1 MSSNIVDNH
10 SLQARLKSNL
20 IGLQT
25 IVIKEVTRL
34 IRIWPQTIVPPVITT
49 TLYFII
55 FGKVI
60 GSRVGE
66 MSGVTYMEFIVP
78 GLVMMSVIN
87 SSYQNV
93 VSSFFSSKFQR
104 NIEEILISPM
114 HNATILIGYIVG
126 GVVRAL
132 TIGTIVLMVS
142 LFFVD
147 TLAIYSVVITFLV
160 ALLTATL
167 FANAGFVNAMLARK
181 FDDIAIIPTF
191 VLTPLTYLGG
201 VFYSITLLPQPW
213 ETISRFNPIVYMVS
227 AFRAGIMSDRLDAAA
242 FDTNLGFSFGTT
254 INKSIMPNEK
264 PILVS
269 NAAASSRSLIIPARK
284 ALTM

>member
-114 HNATILIGYIVG
+114 HNATILVGYIVG

-242 FDTNLGFSFGTT
+242 FDTNLSFSFGMILLFIVVLFSTT
-254 INKSIMPNEK
+254 LWMLKRGIG
-264 PILVS
+264 L
-269 NAAASSRSLIIPARK
+269 RS
-284 ALTM
+284 

>member
-1 MSSNIVDNH
+1 MSSSTLIDE
-10 SLQARLKSNL
+10 SLGSRVRSNL
-20 IGLQT
+20 IGFQT

-34 IRIWPQTIVPPVITT
+34 LRIWPQTIVPPVITT

-66 MSGVTYMEFIVP
+66 MGGVPYMQFIVP

-104 NIEEILISPM
+104 NVEEILISPM
-114 HNATILIGYIVG
+114 HNATVLLGYMAG
-126 GVVRAL
+126 GIARAM
-132 TIGTIVLMVS
+132 TIGSIVLLVS
-142 LFFVD
+142 LFFVE
-147 TLAIYSVVITFLV
+147 TLSIYSIGVTFSV

-167 FANAGFVNAMLARK
+167 FSIAGFINALLARK

-201 VFYSITLLPQPW
+201 VFYSISLLPQPW

-227 AFRAGIMSDRLDAAA
+227 AFRYGILKDQLDPSMI
-242 FDTNLGFSFGTT
+242 DINLGFAFGVIVLFIITLF
-254 INKSIMPNEK
+254 SITLWMLNRG
-264 PILVS
+264 IGL
-269 NAAASSRSLIIPARK
+269 RS
-284 ALTM
+284 

>member
-1 MSSNIVDNH
+1 MSSNIVDND
-10 SLQARLKSNL
+10 SFNARLQSNL
-20 IGLQT
+20 VGLQT
-25 IVIKEVTRL
+25 IVIKEITRL
-34 IRIWPQTIVPPVITT
+34 VRIWPQTIVPPVITT
-49 TLYFII
+49 TLYFVI

-104 NIEEILISPM
+104 NVEEILISPM
-114 HNATILIGYIVG
+114 HNATILLGYIAG
-126 GVVRAL
+126 GVARAM
-132 TIGTIVLMVS
+132 TIGTLVLMVS
-142 LFFVD
+142 LFFVE
-147 TLAIYSVVITFLV
+147 TLSIYSISTTFLV
-160 ALLTATL
+160 ALLTAML

-227 AFRAGIMSDRLDAAA
+227 AFRAGIMGDRLNSAA
-242 FDTNLGFSFGTT
+242 FDINLGFAFGMIVLFIVALFSLTLWMLKRG
-254 INKSIMPNEK
+254 IG
-264 PILVS
+264 LS
-269 NAAASSRSLIIPARK
+269 N
-284 ALTM
+284 

>member
-1 MSSNIVDNH
+1 MPSNTLSEGTFDH
-10 SLQARLKSNL
+10 RLRSNL

-25 IVIKEVTRL
+25 IVTKEVTRL
-34 IRIWPQTIVPPVITT
+34 LRIWPQTIVPPVITT

-60 GSRVGE
+60 GSRVVEIG
-66 MSGVTYMEFIVP
+66 GVPYMQFIVP

-87 SSYQNV
+87 SSYANV

-104 NIEEILISPM
+104 NVEEMLVSPM
-114 HNATILIGYIVG
+114 HNAFILLGYMVG
-126 GVVRAL
+126 GIARAMV
-132 TIGTIVLMVS
+132 IGTLILLVS

-147 TLAIYSVVITFLV
+147 TLSISSISTTFAV

-167 FANAGFVNAMLARK
+167 FANAGFINAMLARK

-201 VFYSITLLPQPW
+201 VFYPISLLPSPW

-227 AFRAGIMSDRLDAAA
+227 AFRSGILSDQLNPAMI
-242 FDTNLGFSFGTT
+242 DTNLGIAFGVIALFIIGLFS
-254 INKSIMPNEK
+254 
-264 PILVS
+264 
-269 NAAASSRSLIIPARK
+269 
-284 ALTM
+284 LTLWMLNRGIGLRT

>member
-1 MSSNIVDNH
+1 MPFNTPCDSSFND
-10 SLQARLKSNL
+10 RLRSNL
-20 IGLQT
+20 IGLKT
-25 IVIKEVTRL
+25 IVTKEVTRL

-66 MSGVTYMEFIVP
+66 MGGVPYMQFIVP

-87 SSYQNV
+87 SSYANV

-104 NIEEILISPM
+104 NVEEMLVSPM
-114 HNATILIGYIVG
+114 HNACILLGYMAGGIVRSM
-126 GVVRAL
+126 V
-132 TIGTIVLMVS
+132 IGTLILLVS

-147 TLAIYSVVITFLV
+147 SLSIYSISLTFTV

-167 FANAGFVNAMLARK
+167 FSNAGFINAMLARK

-201 VFYSITLLPQPW
+201 VFYSISLLPSPW
-213 ETISRFNPIVYMVS
+213 ETVSRFNPIVYMVS
-227 AFRAGIMSDRLDAAA
+227 AFRSGILSDQLDPAMI
-242 FDTNLGFSFGTT
+242 DINLGIALGVIVLFIVGLFS
-254 INKSIMPNEK
+254 
-264 PILVS
+264 
-269 NAAASSRSLIIPARK
+269 
-284 ALTM
+284 LTLWMLNRGVGLRT

>member
-10 SLQARLKSNL
+10 SLQERLKSNL

-114 HNATILIGYIVG
+114 HNATILIGYIIG

-242 FDTNLGFSFGTT
+242 FDTNLGFSFGMILLFIVVLFSTT
-254 INKSIMPNEK
+254 LWMLKRGIG
-264 PILVS
+264 L
-269 NAAASSRSLIIPARK
+269 RS
-284 ALTM
+284 

>member
-1 MSSNIVDNH
+1 M
-10 SLQARLKSNL
+10 L
-20 IGLQT
+20 
-25 IVIKEVTRL
+25 
-34 IRIWPQTIVPPVITT
+34 RIWPQTIVPPVITT

-66 MSGVTYMEFIVP
+66 MGGVPYMEFIVP
-78 GLVMMSVIN
+78 GLVMMNVIN

-104 NIEEILISPM
+104 NVEEILISPM
-114 HNATILIGYIVG
+114 HNAAILLGYMAG
-126 GVVRAL
+126 GIARAMV
-132 TIGTIVLMVS
+132 IGTLVLLVS

-147 TLAIYSVVITFLV
+147 TLSLYSIPLTFSV

-167 FANAGFVNAMLARK
+167 FSIAGFINAMLARN
-181 FDDIAIIPTF
+181 FDDVAIIPTF

-227 AFRAGIMSDRLDAAA
+227 AFRSGIMKHRLDPAMI
-242 FDTNLGFSFGTT
+242 DINLGFAFAVIVSFIVG
-254 INKSIMPNEK
+254 
-264 PILVS
+264 LF
-269 NAAASSRSLIIPARK
+269 SLTVWMLNRGIGLRA
-284 ALTM
+284 

>member
-1 MSSNIVDNH
+1 MPSNNPADA
-10 SLQARLKSNL
+10 SLDSRLRSNFV
-20 IGLQT
+20 GLQT

-66 MSGVTYMEFIVP
+66 MGGVPYMEFIVP

-104 NIEEILISPM
+104 HVEELLISPM
-114 HNATILIGYIVG
+114 HNAVILLGYMAG
-126 GVVRAL
+126 GIARAMV
-132 TIGTIVLMVS
+132 IGTIVLLVS

-147 TLAIYSVVITFLV
+147 SLSIYSIPITFAV

-167 FANAGFVNAMLARK
+167 FSIAGFINAMLARK

-227 AFRAGIMSDRLDAAA
+227 AFRSGIMQNRLDPGMI
-242 FDTNLGFSFGTT
+242 DINLGFAFAMIVLFIAGLFSLTLWMLNRG
-254 INKSIMPNEK
+254 IG
-264 PILVS
+264 L
-269 NAAASSRSLIIPARK
+269 RS
-284 ALTM
+284 

>member
-1 MSSNIVDNH
+1 MESNAINNDSFNTRLSSNLV
-10 SLQARLKSNL
+10 
-20 IGLQT
+20 GLQT
-25 IVIKEVTRL
+25 IVIKEITRL
-34 IRIWPQTIVPPVITT
+34 LRIWPQTIVPPVITT

-104 NIEEILISPM
+104 NVEEILISPM
-114 HNATILIGYIVG
+114 HNATILLGYIVG
-126 GVVRAL
+126 GIARAM
-132 TIGTIVLMVS
+132 TIGTIVLAVS

-147 TLAIYSVVITFLV
+147 TLSIYSITITFLV
-160 ALLTATL
+160 ALLTAML
-167 FANAGFVNAMLARK
+167 FANAGFINAMLARK

-227 AFRAGIMSDRLDAAA
+227 AFRRGILGDRLDAAA
-242 FDTNLGFSFGTT
+242 FDVNLGFAFGMIVLFIVT
-254 INKSIMPNEK
+254 
-264 PILVS
+264 LF
-269 NAAASSRSLIIPARK
+269 SLTLWMLNRGVG
-284 ALTM
+284 LRN

>member
-1 MSSNIVDNH
+1 MPSN
-10 SLQARLKSNL
+10 SLADASCDSRLRSNFV
-20 IGLQT
+20 GFKT

-34 IRIWPQTIVPPVITT
+34 LRIWPQTIVPPVITT

-66 MSGVTYMEFIVP
+66 MGGVPYMEFIVP
-78 GLVMMSVIN
+78 GLVMMNVIN

-93 VSSFFSSKFQR
+93 VSSFFSSKFQH
-104 NIEEILISPM
+104 NVEEILISPM
-114 HNATILIGYIVG
+114 HNAAILLGYMAG
-126 GVVRAL
+126 GIARAMV
-132 TIGTIVLMVS
+132 IGTLVLLVS

-147 TLAIYSVVITFLV
+147 TLSLYSIPLTFSV

-167 FANAGFVNAMLARK
+167 FSIAGFINAMLARN
-181 FDDIAIIPTF
+181 FDDVAIIPTF

-227 AFRAGIMSDRLDAAA
+227 AFRSGIMKHRLDPAMI
-242 FDTNLGFSFGTT
+242 DINLGFAFVVIVLFIVG
-254 INKSIMPNEK
+254 
-264 PILVS
+264 LF
-269 NAAASSRSLIIPARK
+269 SLTVWMLNRGIGLRA
-284 ALTM
+284 

>member
-1 MSSNIVDNH
+1 MKASTITSQNESH
-10 SLQARLKSNL
+10 SRLRSNL

-34 IRIWPQTIVPPVITT
+34 LRIWPQTIVPPVITT
-49 TLYFII
+49 TLYYII

-66 MSGVTYMEFIVP
+66 MGGVPYMQFIVP

-87 SSYQNV
+87 NSYSNV

-104 NIEEILISPM
+104 NIEEMLVSPM
-114 HNATILIGYIVG
+114 HNSVILLGYMSGGIARAMLVG
-126 GVVRAL
+126 C
-132 TIGTIVLMVS
+132 IVLIVS
-142 LFFVD
+142 VFFVD
-147 TLAIYSVVITFLV
+147 EISIYSIPITFAV
-160 ALLTATL
+160 ALITAAL
-167 FANAGFVNAMLARK
+167 FSIGGFINAMLARK
-181 FDDIAIIPTF
+181 FDDVAIIPTF

-227 AFRAGIMSDRLDAAA
+227 AFRYGILKDQLSPDMIDIHIGVA
-242 FDTNLGFSFGTT
+242 FGVIVLFIFGLFS
-254 INKSIMPNEK
+254 
-264 PILVS
+264 
-269 NAAASSRSLIIPARK
+269 
-284 ALTM
+284 LTLWMLNRGVGLRA

>member
-1 MSSNIVDNH
+1 MAANETEIELNYSR
-10 SLQARLKSNL
+10 LQSNL
-20 IGLQT
+20 VGLQT
-25 IVIKEVTRL
+25 IVIKEITRL
-34 IRIWPQTIVPPVITT
+34 LRIWPQTIVPPVITT

-104 NIEEILISPM
+104 NVEEILISPM
-114 HNATILIGYIVG
+114 HNATVLLGYIAG
-126 GVVRAL
+126 GVARAM
-132 TIGTIVLMVS
+132 TIGTIVLLVS
-142 LFFVD
+142 LFFVE
-147 TLAIYSVVITFLV
+147 TLAVSNILLTFLV
-160 ALLTATL
+160 ALFTAML

-201 VFYSITLLPQPW
+201 VFYSIALLPQPW

-227 AFRAGIMSDRLDAAA
+227 AFRWGILGDRLNSASLDI
-242 FDTNLGFSFGTT
+242 NLGFAFGM
-254 INKSIMPNEK
+254 IGLFI
-264 PILVS
+264 V
-269 NAAASSRSLIIPARK
+269 
-284 ALTM
+284 ALFSMTVWMLNRGVGLRN

>member
-10 SLQARLKSNL
+10 FLQARLKSNL

-242 FDTNLGFSFGTT
+242 FNTNLGFSFGMILLFIVVLFSTT
-254 INKSIMPNEK
+254 LWMLKRGIG
-264 PILVS
+264 L
-269 NAAASSRSLIIPARK
+269 RS
-284 ALTM
+284 

>member
-1 MSSNIVDNH
+1 MDLNKLTNTPDYG
-10 SLQARLKSNL
+10 LRSNL
-20 IGLQT
+20 IGFQT

-34 IRIWPQTIVPPVITT
+34 LRIWPQTIVPPVITT

-66 MSGVTYMEFIVP
+66 MGGVPYMQFIVP

-104 NIEEILISPM
+104 NVEELLISPM
-114 HNATILIGYIVG
+114 HNSFVLLGYMVG
-126 GVVRAL
+126 GISRAMI
-132 TIGTIVLMVS
+132 IGTIVLLIS

-147 TLAIYSVVITFLV
+147 SLSLYSIPITLAV

-167 FANAGFVNAMLARK
+167 FSIAGFINALLARK

-201 VFYSITLLPQPW
+201 VFYSISLLPPLW
-213 ETISRFNPIVYMVS
+213 ETVSRFNPIVYMVS
-227 AFRAGIMSDRLDAAA
+227 AFRFGIMKDRLDPAMI
-242 FDTNLGFSFGTT
+242 DIDLGFAIGVIILFIIGLY
-254 INKSIMPNEK
+254 SIALWMLNRG
-264 PILVS
+264 IGL
-269 NAAASSRSLIIPARK
+269 RS
-284 ALTM
+284 